1 MKLDSKYFDRIR
13 VKPDEDRLL
22 RDRSPNCDWPGCSR
36 AGSYPAPKGR
46 HQEGEYHR
54 FCLSH
59 VREYNKQYNY
69 FAGMTDSDLSSW
81 QERAHTGHRPTW
93 PLGDN
98 SWASHNG
105 GRFRKAKLNGAT
117 YKDPYDLFGDG
128 PGPSP
133 DTAER
138 RRVRNAE
145 LKALHALGLDETATP
160 EQVKTQYKTL
170 VKRLHPDANGGSRAN
185 EDKLREVI
193 VAYDYLRDAGF
204 C

>member
-13 VKPDEDRLL
+13 VKPDGDRKS
-22 RDRSPNCDWPGCSR
+22 RDRSPACEWPGCP
-36 AGSYPAPKGR
+36 GKGVHPAPKGR
-46 HQEGEYHR
+46 DREGEYHR

-59 VREYNKQYNY
+59 VREYNKHYNY
-69 FAGMTDSDLSSW
+69 FAGMTDTDLMSW

-105 GRFRKAKLNGAT
+105 GRFRKANLNGGA
-117 YKDPYDLFGDG
+117 YRDPYDLFGQRAAEAG
-128 PGPSP
+128 M
-133 DTAER
+133 AER
-138 RRVRNAE
+138 RKVRNAE
-145 LKALHALGLDETATP
+145 LKALHALGLDETASP
-160 EQVKTQYKTL
+160 EQVKSQYKML

-185 EDKLREVI
+185 EDKLREI
-193 VAYDYLRDAGF
+193 ITAYDYLRGAGY